1 MEIRARVPLSLPNIY
16 YKVTLKYDTF
26 QKATYDSYLMACL
39 VANSKNAREAN
50 NYIDEITGK
59 GSLNQYFKDLYEEIS
74 QFTEEQI
81 HVIVNNSL
89 YPITVIDQKHHFK
102 YYPMFNATR
111 MDNKVYPGNNRDND
125 ELIKSLIMPRRDDV
139 KFLSIDYYEE
149 NGKLQTDNYNAI
161 FNDEEIKVDL
171 DNGQYY
177 PISKEDF
184 NAVYKNDVENL
195 NGYLGDIGDK
205 ITNGNWNVLSK
216 SIVDTFSRSQ
226 YRYRDSNNIHSVLFP
241 DFIKTIEVINVFG
254 LYFYKETKYNFSKNN
269 FKLCEDAVDYLMNSK
284 NINEFKTKSLLN
296 LLNFVDEKK
305 AQNVIQYILG
315 RKDSK
320 EISELGLKLIKSGLE
335 KGWEHDILLS
345 IKKQIQS
352 VDYKYLYR
360 LDSNLNF
367 DVEDLLTI
375 DNIELTND
383 DRIRKE
389 EYIAQKEN
397 LLKEI
402 NQMIGEMTNSG
413 VREKIKKIPKSDLK
427 DKVKKFLDKR
437 IGHSKKD
444 YSSMNVEQVTKEY
457 NDIKLMYENEYRKI
471 LKEIDYLEKS
481 K

>member
-26 QKATYDSYLMACL
+26 QKVTYDSYLMACL

-81 HVIVNNSL
+81 QGIVNNSL

-284 NINEFKTKSLLN
+284 NINEFKIKSLLN

-402 NQMIGEMTNSG
+402 NQMIGGMTNSG

-444 YSSMNVEQVTKEY
+444 YSSMNVEQVTKKY

>member
-1 MEIRARVPLSLPNIY
+1 MEIRARVPLCLPNIY

-26 QKATYDSYLMACL
+26 QKATFDSYLMACL
-39 VANSKNAREAN
+39 VANSKNAEEAYK
-50 NYIDEITGK
+50 YIDEITGK
-59 GSLNQYFKDLYEEIS
+59 GSLNQHFKDLYEEIS
-74 QFTEEQI
+74 HFTEEQI
-81 HVIVNNSL
+81 QGIVNNSL

-161 FNDEEIKVDL
+161 FNDDEIKVDL
-171 DNGQYY
+171 DNEQYY

-184 NAVYKNDVENL
+184 SVVYKNDVENL
-195 NGYLGDIGDK
+195 NGYLGEVGDK

-226 YRYRDSNNIHSVLFP
+226 YRYRDSNNVHTVLFP
-241 DFIKTIEVINVFG
+241 DFVKTIEVINVFG
-254 LYFYKETKYNFSKNN
+254 LYFYKETKYNFSNN
-269 FKLCEDAVDYLMNSK
+269 NSKLCEDAVDYLMESK

-296 LLNFVDEKK
+296 ILNFVDEKK

-375 DNIELTND
+375 DNIDLTND

-413 VREKIKKIPKSDLK
+413 VREKIKKLPKSDLK

-444 YSSMNVEQVTKEY
+444 YSSMNMEQVIKEY

-471 LKEIDYLEKS
+471 LKEIDNLVKN